1 MASNSLKLSIFVVI
15 MRVGREN
22 SNKYSDETD
31 ASYQG
36 DLFYI
41 KDNKPMCLDY
51 EKFSFIEKKYR

>member
-41 KDNKPMCLDY
+41 KDNKPMCLD
-51 EKFSFIEKKYR
+51 